1 MSSVPHFAPLDGSIP
16 VIPGFLDFHAKHNPN
31 RSYYVFPLED
41 PDITSISFKEFS
53 NATHRAAHI
62 LRPGGAGPERTLV
75 AILVHTDNVMYHALV
90 VGAIRA
96 GYIPFLVGARNSAA
110 AIQSMFERTG
120 CHHVITQPTF
130 STVIEAVR
138 TALPADFALDVTPSP
153 SFFDLFPAYAAGAGP
168 GIAACVE
175 PTPYP
180 PSTYVP
186 QPSDLVLY
194 LHSSGSTGYPKPV
207 PQYQKTLLSWCNSD
221 ALLQSRK
228 RAVRWAGM
236 ALPPYHSLAF
246 VLPMLCPLVSA
257 QPTGLFPPRA
267 PMQQLPIMATPQNT
281 LEAARRAR
289 CTAITCV
296 PAMAEVS
303 LRAHFA
309 LFGLSLTIWVDLG
322 AERR

>member
-1 MSSVPHFAPLDGSIP
+1 MLPHFAPLDGSIP

-41 PDITSISFKEFS
+41 PDITSISFNQFS
-53 NATHRAAHI
+53 NATHRAAHL
-62 LRPGGAGPERTLV
+62 LRPGGASTERTLV

-96 GYIPFLVGARNSAA
+96 GYIPFLVGTRNSAA
-110 AIQSMFERTG
+110 AIQSMFERTN

-130 STVIEAVR
+130 SSIIDTVR
-138 TALPADFALDVTPSP
+138 TTLPDDFVLEVTPCPPFFAL
-153 SFFDLFPAYAAGAGP
+153 FPEYAAGSGAVVT
-168 GIAACVE
+168 ARDE
-175 PTPYP
+175 PVPYP
-180 PSTYVP
+180 HSSYVP
-186 QPSDLVLY
+186 QLSDLVLY

-207 PQYQKTLLSWCNSD
+207 PLYQKTLLSWCNSD
-221 ALLQSRK
+221 ALLQSRE
-228 RAVRWAGM
+228 RAVRWAAM
-236 ALPPYHSLAF
+236 SLPPYHSLAF
-246 VLPMLCPLVSA
+246 VLQMLCPLVST
-257 QPTGLFPPRA
+257 QPTGLFSPRA

-303 LRAHFA
+303 LP
-309 LFGLSLTIWVDLG
+309 
-322 AERR
+322 